1 VPFFAGDASD
11 RRKTMSRLPNVR
23 LDLSNRAENV
33 LLIREALTGV
43 AEVVGLDGND
53 LSDIRTAVTEAANNV
68 VLHAYPDG
76 EGPLQ
81 VEIELTGETL
91 EVLVRDHGIGIEA
104 SQAKAQGEPGIGL
117 PVMEALASKLDMD
130 EPSSG
135 GTDVRMTFATPATDG
150 LEPPAADEVQTPALE
165 AGGAST
171 ATISIAPTE
180 LARAIVPRLLC
191 VLAARAHFSTDR
203 ISDSQLLAD
212 ALVAHASD
220 SISGSYLRMA
230 VNVEPR
236 DLEVRVG
243 PLISGR
249 AERLVVDSDV
259 EGLGR
264 VLEKLADAHAVTESA
279 SHDLLTL
286 QLLDHQ

>member
-1 VPFFAGDASD
+1 
-11 RRKTMSRLPNVR
+11 MSRLPNVR

-68 VLHAYPDG
+68 VLHAYSGD
-76 EGPLQ
+76 EGPLE
-81 VEIELTGETL
+81 VEIELTGETM
-91 EVLVRDHGIGIEA
+91 EVLVRDHGIGIA
-104 SQAKAQGEPGIGL
+104 QGQAQSQGEPGIGL
-117 PVMEALASKLDMD
+117 PVIEALAQHVDFD
-130 EPSSG
+130 EPQGG
-135 GTDVRMTFATPATDG
+135 GTDVRMSFQTPPTSG
-150 LEPPAADEVQTPALE
+150 LEPPDDGSGLAPVFEGD
-165 AGGAST
+165 GDAST
-171 ATISIAPTE
+171 ATISIAPTA

-212 ALVAHASD
+212 ALVAHAAG
-220 SISGSYLRMA
+220 SISGSYLRMS

-236 DLEVRVG
+236 DLELHVG
-243 PLISGR
+243 PLIAGR

-264 VLEKLADAHAVTESA
+264 VLEKLADSHAVTESE

-286 QLLDHQ
+286 QLLDH